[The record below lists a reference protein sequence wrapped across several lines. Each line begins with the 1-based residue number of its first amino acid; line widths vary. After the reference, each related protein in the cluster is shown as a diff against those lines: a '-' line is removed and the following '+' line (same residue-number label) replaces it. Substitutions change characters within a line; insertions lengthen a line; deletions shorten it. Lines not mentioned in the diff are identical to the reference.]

1 MKRFKKGI
9 ILLLVLMA
17 VLSMCMAVASAEG
30 ADPTGASYIATTGSE
45 TLNDVA
51 TVANK
56 AYFGANYTWVM
67 ICAFMVFFFQC
78 GFAMVETG
86 FCRGKNAAHTI
97 TMNFMV
103 FLVGAVGYFLVG
115 FAIQMGGS
123 GGAAGLGTGGSSL
136 DSLLSIPGFG
146 GILGYKGFLLNGTYD
161 AGVYALFFFQMVF
174 MDTTVTIP
182 TGAMAERVKYSAVV
196 ITSFFISMVLYPLFA
211 NWVWGG
217 GWMATLGSKFGIG
230 HGVVDFAGSAVVHSM
245 GGMLALAGAIVLGP
259 RIGKFKK
266 DGTARAF
273 PGHDIPMAIIGTI
286 ILFFCWFSFNAG
298 STLNSTDFRLSVV
311 ATNTMIA
318 GAIGGLIAMFYM
330 WIKFGKP
337 DPSMTANGTL
347 AGLVAITAP
356 CAFVNGISAFIIG
369 LIAGLLVCVSVPF
382 VENKLKLDDPVGAI
396 SVHGVNGFWG
406 VLALGL
412 FADGSYGDGFNGVAG
427 GVRGLFYGDA
437 SQLLAQ
443 AIAIA
448 VLLVYGFGVS
458 YLFYKLL
465 DKVWGLRVSPEDE
478 LEGLD
483 IPEMGVLAYPDQQ
496 LVRSEL
502 DYDSEDN
509 APIKQLARFGYT
521 GLIEKVYPAPVAV
534 AAAPAAEPVAKPAP
548 EPGATKFTK
557 VEIITKQSKFEA
569 LKTAMNE
576 IGITGMTVTQVL
588 GYGIQKGKPEFYR
601 GVETETN
608 LLPKVQVEIV
618 VSKVPV
624 RTVVDAA
631 KKVLYTGHIG
641 DGKIFVYD
649 VENVIKVRTGEEG
662 YDALQDVE

>member
-1 MKRFKKGI
+1 
-9 ILLLVLMA
+9 
-17 VLSMCMAVASAEG
+17 
-30 ADPTGASYIATTGSE
+30 D
-45 TLNDVA
+45 
-51 TVANK
+51 
-56 AYFGANYTWVM
+56 
-67 ICAFMVFFFQC
+67 
-78 GFAMVETG
+78 
-86 FCRGKNAAHTI
+86 
-97 TMNFMV
+97 
-103 FLVGAVGYFLVG
+103 
-115 FAIQMGGS
+115 
-123 GGAAGLGTGGSSL
+123 
-136 DSLLSIPGFG
+136 
-146 GILGYKGFLLNGTYD
+146 
-161 AGVYALFFFQMVF
+161 GV
-174 MDTTVTIP
+174 
-182 TGAMAERVKYSAVV
+182 
-196 ITSFFISMVLYPLFA
+196 
-211 NWVWGG
+211 
-217 GWMATLGSKFGIG
+217 
-230 HGVVDFAGSAVVHSM
+230 
-245 GGMLALAGAIVLGP
+245 
-259 RIGKFKK
+259 
-266 DGTARAF
+266 
-273 PGHDIPMAIIGTI
+273 
-286 ILFFCWFSFNAG
+286 
-298 STLNSTDFRLSVV
+298 
-311 ATNTMIA
+311 
-318 GAIGGLIAMFYM
+318 
-330 WIKFGKP
+330 
-337 DPSMTANGTL
+337 
-347 AGLVAITAP
+347 
-356 CAFVNGISAFIIG
+356 
-369 LIAGLLVCVSVPF
+369 
-382 VENKLKLDDPVGAI
+382 
-396 SVHGVNGFWG
+396 
-406 VLALGL
+406 
-412 FADGSYGDGFNGVAG
+412 NGVAG